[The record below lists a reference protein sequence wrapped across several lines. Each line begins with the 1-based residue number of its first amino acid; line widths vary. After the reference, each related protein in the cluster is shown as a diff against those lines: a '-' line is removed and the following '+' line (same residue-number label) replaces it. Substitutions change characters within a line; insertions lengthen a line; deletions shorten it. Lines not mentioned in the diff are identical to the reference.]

1 MPRYCRVTLR
11 PSYGPRSGP
20 SRSLHQALTLTLT
33 LTPNLT
39 LTLTLTLTRPWL
51 ASTCAAHFVACA
63 VWGHHLTC
71 HYHLLGHRR
80 RGRANGTALQNHLLQ
95 TAVLQVQS
103 SAIPVAAHALGLV
116 PASLAASC
124 TALPLC
130 STAPQAAAYC
140 ALFLAVNGWNLVH
153 ARSRSA
159 RARPGL
165 AAPSA

>member
-1 MPRYCRVTLR
+1 MACSKPSLAASLR
-11 PSYGPRSGP
+11 RFSDW
-20 SRSLHQALTLTLT
+20 LTDLISPDKPISPKTT
-33 LTPNLT
+33 VRGGNAAPTA
-39 LTLTLTLTRPWL
+39 
-51 ASTCAAHFVACA
+51 ASAAA
-63 VWGHHLTC
+63 
-71 HYHLLGHRR
+71 
-80 RGRANGTALQNHLLQ
+80 
-95 TAVLQVQS
+95 
-103 SAIPVAAHALGLV
+103 SAAA

>member
-1 MPRYCRVTLR
+1 MQEPAPRAPIFNQLPAVVIGL
-11 PSYGPRSGP
+11 S
-20 SRSLHQALTLTLT
+20 
-33 LTPNLT
+33 
-39 LTLTLTLTRPWL
+39 
-51 ASTCAAHFVACA
+51 AA
-63 VWGHHLTC
+63 
-71 HYHLLGHRR
+71 
-80 RGRANGTALQNHLLQ
+80 
-95 TAVLQVQS
+95 
-103 SAIPVAAHALGLV
+103 IVAAHALGLV

-165 AAPSA
+165 AAGSA

>member
-1 MPRYCRVTLR
+1 M
-11 PSYGPRSGP
+11 
-20 SRSLHQALTLTLT
+20 
-33 LTPNLT
+33 
-39 LTLTLTLTRPWL
+39 
-51 ASTCAAHFVACA
+51 
-63 VWGHHLTC
+63 
-71 HYHLLGHRR
+71 
-80 RGRANGTALQNHLLQ
+80 
-95 TAVLQVQS
+95 QS

>member
-1 MPRYCRVTLR
+1 
-11 PSYGPRSGP
+11 
-20 SRSLHQALTLTLT
+20 
-33 LTPNLT
+33 
-39 LTLTLTLTRPWL
+39 
-51 ASTCAAHFVACA
+51 

-95 TAVLQVQS
+95 TAVLQVQSSAIPVVRVRVKVRVSPNLNPNPNPNPNQVQS

-153 ARSRSA
+153 ARSRGA